1 MNKWTDT
8 KGKTLGD
15 YARPSV
21 AVDVAVLTYSG
32 GALQVLVV
40 EHRRRGLAL
49 PGTFLHEGE
58 LLTDAAERALRTKAG
73 LVGTQFHQL
82 AMFDDL
88 ARDDRGWVLSMAH
101 TAVVPAADLPASA
114 ILVIVSGGTVD
125 QELAFDHA
133 DMVRLAV
140 EDLRTRYAA
149 QVDPA
154 GLLGDSFTVLELR
167 QLYEVIFD
175 RELQKD
181 AFRRHVTGALEST
194 GEMSNPGNGRPAEMF
209 RRKGEGRLPA
219 QASVLLTG

>member
-1 MNKWTDT
+1 MNEWTDS
-8 KGKTLGD
+8 KGKSLGD
-15 YARPSV
+15 YTRPSV

-40 EHRRRGLAL
+40 EHRRGSLAL

-73 LVGTQFHQL
+73 LVDTQFHQL
-82 AMFDDL
+82 AMFDDP
-88 ARDDRGWVLSMAH
+88 ARDERGWVLSMAH
-101 TAVVPAADLPASA
+101 TAVVPATDLPTSA
-114 ILVIVSGGTVD
+114 ILVGVSNGKVD

-140 EDLRTRYAA
+140 EDLRSRYAA

-167 QLYEVIFD
+167 QLYEVVFD

-181 AFRRHVTGALEST
+181 AFRRYVIEALEST